1 MEVHHHPQVEK
12 KSFKEYL
19 LEGLMIFLAV
29 SMGFIAE
36 NIRENLVEHETEKR
50 TMELVVENLKE
61 DTTALEKSIKW
72 NIKKVDIIDSILLFR
87 NSDLGDSNTAKKFMP
102 LFGSVMTVVWFQSNN
117 SGFEQMKSSGTI
129 RIVKQKRVLDSL
141 YKYKEL
147 NRRIEFNGDI
157 DNEPLKL
164 FYH

>member
-87 NSDLGDSNTAKKFMP
+87 NSHTYSKENAELAYHLILNEY
-102 LFGSVMTVVWFQSNN
+102 
-117 SGFEQMKSSGTI
+117 FEE
-129 RIVKQKRVLDSL
+129 L
-141 YKYKEL
+141 YEVY
-147 NRRIEFNGDI
+147 
-157 DNEPLKL
+157 LKL
-164 FYH
+164 KKEV